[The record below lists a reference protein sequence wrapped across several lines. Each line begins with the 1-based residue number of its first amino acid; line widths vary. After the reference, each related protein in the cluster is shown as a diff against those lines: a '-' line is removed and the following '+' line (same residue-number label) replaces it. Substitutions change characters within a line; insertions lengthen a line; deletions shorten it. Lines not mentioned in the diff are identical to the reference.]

1 MAEPKTISIQ
11 TPLGKLTAVIG
22 GDPDYPTIYTYLER
36 PDGVEIDLVAVS
48 TDGHDDKRTA
58 YLYGDTETTCYTR
71 THTWSK
77 EELNIEE
84 E

>member
-1 MAEPKTISIQ
+1 MNEPKEISIQ

-22 GDPDYPTIYTYLER
+22 NDPDYPTIYTYLER

-48 TDGHDDKRTA
+48 TDGHDDKLTG
-58 YLYGDTETTCYTR
+58 YLYGDTATECYTR
-71 THTWSK
+71 THTWYK
-77 EELNIEE
+77 DELNIEE

>member
-1 MAEPKTISIQ
+1 MAEPNTISIQ

-48 TDGHDDKRTA
+48 TDGHDDKLTG
-58 YLYGDTETTCYTR
+58 YLYGDTSTECYTR
-71 THTWSK
+71 THTWYK
-77 EELNIEE
+77 DELNIEE